1 MILKWTAAW
10 YELDQTIIVG
20 DKDWFYLPSDENNHF
35 FFNELYQ
42 SNSFIRKKLE
52 IERITHPVLGNV
64 KGIVTIGLDYTIYL
78 TDGTM
83 LEVNAE
89 ENPGQIYNSS
99 LAIDDWTF
107 DVEVRILDEAYDIPE
122 DRTLQDA
129 ARRYKALLG
138 LTDQLCDLALA
149 KDAFAVT
156 ADIAVF
162 SVVKPIALCNS

>member
-20 DKDWFYLPSDENNHF
+20 DKDWFYLPSDENTHS

-52 IERITHPVLGNV
+52 IKKISHPVLGDIS
-64 KGIVTIGLDYTIYL
+64 GIVAIGLDYTIYL

-89 ENPGQIYNSS
+89 EEPGKIYNSS
-99 LAIDDWTF
+99 LVIGDWTF
-107 DVEVRILDEAYDIPE
+107 DVKVRVLDEADDIPE

-129 ARRYKALLG
+129 ARRYKDLLG
-138 LTDQLCDLALA
+138 LTDASWA
-149 KDAFAVT
+149 
-156 ADIAVF
+156 
-162 SVVKPIALCNS
+162 NE

>member
-107 DVEVRILDEAYDIPE
+107 DVEVRILDEA
-122 DRTLQDA
+122 
-129 ARRYKALLG
+129 
-138 LTDQLCDLALA
+138 C
-149 KDAFAVT
+149 AVCKKRC
-156 ADIAVF
+156 AVF
-162 SVVKPIALCNS
+162 IAGDRKPNGVFRHCMGLYPTKPSKPSPGICSTCSIGRRSRPAA

>member
-42 SNSFIRKKLE
+42 SNSFIRKKLD

-107 DVEVRILDEAYDIPE
+107 DALTAHYKTLVRYINFEDMGMILGYGCGSPSMTRSGKYPDQAY
-122 DRTLQDA
+122 
-129 ARRYKALLG
+129 KLG
-138 LTDQLCDLALA
+138 LSL
-149 KDAFAVT
+149 
-156 ADIAVF
+156 
-162 SVVKPIALCNS
+162 

>member
-20 DKDWFYLPSDENNHF
+20 DKDWFYLSSDEKNHS

-42 SNSFIRKKLE
+42 SNSFIHKKLE
-52 IERITHPVLGNV
+52 IEKVIHPVLGDV
-64 KGIVTIGLDYTIYL
+64 RGIVAIGLDYTIYL
-78 TDGTM
+78 TDGTV

-89 ENPGQIYNSS
+89 EEPGQIYNSS
-99 LAIDDWTF
+99 LIIDDWTF
-107 DVEVRILDEAYDIPE
+107 DVEVSILDEAYDIPE

-138 LTDQLCDLALA
+138 LTEASWA
-149 KDAFAVT
+149 KE
-156 ADIAVF
+156 
-162 SVVKPIALCNS
+162 

>member
-1 MILKWTAAW
+1 MLCSSPLQYAPEDDNNFTA
-10 YELDQTIIVG
+10 
-20 DKDWFYLPSDENNHF
+20 F
-35 FFNELYQ
+35 
-42 SNSFIRKKLE
+42 
-52 IERITHPVLGNV
+52 THPVLGNV

-122 DRTLQDA
+122 DRTLQDS

-138 LTDQLCDLALA
+138 LTDASWA
-149 KDAFAVT
+149 KE
-156 ADIAVF
+156 
-162 SVVKPIALCNS
+162 

>member
-99 LAIDDWTF
+99 VPYGHGWC
-107 DVEVRILDEAYDIPE
+107 
-122 DRTLQDA
+122 
-129 ARRYKALLG
+129 ALLHEPAESRAEFG
-138 LTDQLCDLALA
+138 SEYRQTFLCQECSNA
-149 KDAFAVT
+149 
-156 ADIAVF
+156 
-162 SVVKPIALCNS
+162 